1 MRSIS
6 LQMENILKQ
15 PVFQMS
21 LVNTIVTPFI
31 YRNWLYEGKF
41 GTTDKDDLY
50 PGLDRIDR

>member
-1 MRSIS
+1 
-6 LQMENILKQ
+6 MENILKQ